1 MKLRLIAAALF
12 ATLAVAP
19 AAGAA
24 TFAVTGGERFALP
37 SNYDPNPGVTGI
49 GAGTEV
55 LRNAALSLL
64 GKGVVT
70 FSYLGTEAGYAN
82 QLWLGGT
89 RIFDNKSGANPSV
102 AFTLGAGALDFAF
115 RTVSPAALAANG
127 ATSGFYDSIALLQS
141 APGTVYAFFN
151 DGAKV
156 DQDYDDLVVRM
167 DVAPVPLPAAAWLLI
182 AGVGGLAAVARRRS
196 AAPAA

>member
-12 ATLAVAP
+12 AALAVAP
-19 AAGAA
+19 AAGAS

-37 SNYDPNPGVTGI
+37 SNYNPNPGVAGI

-70 FSYLGTEAGYAN
+70 FTYLGTEAGYTN

-89 RIFDNKSGANPSV
+89 RIFDNKSGTNPAA
-102 AFTLGAGALDFAF
+102 AFTLAAGTLDFAF
-115 RTVSPAALAANG
+115 RTVSPAASAANG
-127 ATSGFYDSIALLQS
+127 ATAGFYNSIALLQS

-151 DGAKV
+151 DGARV
-156 DQDYDDLVVRM
+156 DQDYDDMVVRM
-167 DVAPVPLPAAAWLLI
+167 DVAPVPLPAAAWLLL
-182 AGVGGLAAVARRRS
+182 AGVASLGAVARRRRP
-196 AAPAA
+196 APAA

>member
-1 MKLRLIAAALF
+1 VKLKLIAAAVF
-12 ATLAVAP
+12 AALAVAP

-37 SNYDPNPGVTGI
+37 SNYNPNPGVPGV
-49 GAGTEV
+49 GPKTEV

-70 FSYLGTEAGYAN
+70 FTYIGTEAGYTN

-89 RIFDNKSGANPSV
+89 RIFDNKSGPTPS
-102 AFTLGAGALDFAF
+102 ATFTLAAGALDFAF
-115 RTVSPAALAANG
+115 RTVSPAASAANG
-127 ATSGFYDSIALLQS
+127 ATAGFFNSVALLQS

-156 DQDYDDLVVRM
+156 DQDYDDMVVRM

-196 AAPAA
+196 PAPAA